1 MSETRRGH
9 QLHLLSDGEFQG
21 SAAPSPRAVHDAFD
35 PARLT
40 QARHLAGKTKKAV
53 AKLVGVSA
61 AAIGQYEVGVTRPR
75 PELIPRLAEALDVP
89 LVFFLAGRPHS
100 RLDTSGAHFRSLRKT
115 SVSQQNKARAA
126 AEQVWE
132 LTHALERH
140 VHLPEINLPRS
151 VSGDDGDDP
160 HGTVA
165 DPVGAARALR
175 RHWQLGDGPVQHL
188 VRRIETNGIVVIT
201 PPPDVD
207 SETVDAFSTSRFS
220 RPVIVLTP
228 NRADD
233 VYRHRFT
240 AAHELAHL
248 VLHGSA
254 TGEPV
259 QEREADIF
267 AAEFLTPRDS
277 ILPSLPR
284 RVDLR
289 RLAELARVWG
299 VSVHSLLYRCRE
311 TGLLSDT
318 AASRGYQRL
327 RALKGQP
334 GFKPQPIA
342 GFPTEQPS
350 MLRQAFEVAARAGLT
365 LQTLSVELG
374 WDAERCE
381 VLLGMP
387 AAKPTLKLV
396 IDCPAP
402 NDRQAGHG
410 SVEDGAR

>member
-1 MSETRRGH
+1 MRESRRGH
-9 QLHLLSDGEFQG
+9 QLQLLPTGE
-21 SAAPSPRAVHDAFD
+21 SLAPAEPSPLAVHDAFD

-40 QARHLAGKTKKAV
+40 QARHLAGMTKKAL
-53 AKLVGVSA
+53 ADLVRVSA

-75 PELIPRLAEALDVP
+75 PDVIPRLAEVLGVP
-89 LVFFLAGRPHS
+89 LAFFLAGRPHG

-115 SVSQQNKARAA
+115 SASQRDKAIASV
-126 AEQVWE
+126 EQIWE

-151 VSGDDGDDP
+151 LRGDDGDDP
-160 HGTVA
+160 RGIAA
-165 DPVGAARALR
+165 DPAGAARALR
-175 RHWQLGDGPVQHL
+175 RHWQLGNGPVQHL
-188 VRRIETNGIVVIT
+188 VRRIETNGIVVVT
-201 PPPDVD
+201 PPRDAG
-207 SETVDAFSTSRFS
+207 SEAVDAFSTSRFS
-220 RPVIVLTP
+220 RPIIVLTP

-240 AAHELAHL
+240 AGHELAHL
-248 VLHGSA
+248 VLHGCA
-254 TGEPV
+254 TGDPI
-259 QEREADIF
+259 QERDADVF

-289 RLAELARVWG
+289 RLAELARIWG

-327 RALKGQP
+327 RALQEQP

-342 GFPTEQPS
+342 DFPTEQPS
-350 MLRQAFEVAARAGLT
+350 MLRRAFDVASRAGLT
-365 LQTLSVELG
+365 LQTLSAELG
-374 WDAERCE
+374 WSTRHCE
-381 VLLGMP
+381 NLLGMP
-387 AAKPTLKLV
+387 VTKPTLELV
-396 IDCPAP
+396 ID
-402 NDRQAGHG
+402 
-410 SVEDGAR
+410 